1 MNFLIKSLQGSR
13 KFSILLFILCF
24 QGASSYAAEH
34 CADQYYIDVTL
45 PNESRWDMCWE
56 HRDREGIVLHHVYYT
71 PKDGNRELI
80 LYQAS
85 IAQIFV
91 PYNDNGARYHD
102 VSDYGIG
109 GSYMLDLKAEDC
121 PGGSL
126 LSFSG
131 KNVICQQTQKKNF
144 AHHTGSDSIQGDA
157 LSILSV
163 SGVGAYY
170 YIPQWLF
177 HDNGTIEPV
186 MGATGSLQRFA
197 GSSETHHGWPIN
209 QNRVG
214 LAHLHNY
221 YWRLDF
227 DLGSSRTD
235 DFVEEINHTINF
247 GKRVRSTTRFSSEAA
262 REVNPETMRSWRIVD
277 GVSTNTNGHAKSFE
291 ILLQETGHKDKGPS
305 SEPYTFNDFYVTSA
319 KNCEIFA
326 SHNPTNNGCK
336 RNLAEFVDGENIT
349 NEDIIVWVGV
359 TFYHMPRVED
369 APHMDAHWNHF
380 HIIPRDWH
388 AKNPLGNT
396 DPGPGNSAPV
406 ITNPGNQVNQV
417 GDEISLTITAN
428 DVDGDVLNFTANNLP
443 AGLVIDNATGII
455 SGTLEAAAAGSWDVT
470 VNVSNASETSS
481 VLFNWQVNDDTGES
495 DIIFSDNFE
504 SDLGWQVNSG
514 GSDTATTGQWQR
526 ADAELTEYR
535 GSAIQLG
542 DSHSGNFH
550 LVTEARSGGS
560 LGTADI
566 DSGVT
571 SIISPAIAIPATGEY
586 ELSLF
591 YYFSHL
597 SNGNTDDFLKI
608 TVKGDN
614 NQLVILNKKGNGSL
628 VAGNWTQI
636 IQSLSSFSGQN
647 VRILIESADGGSPSL
662 IESGLD
668 DIEIKKVDGN
678 GNQAPQIVNP
688 GNQTNITG
696 ETVNLTI
703 HATDADGDSLT
714 YTAVGLPAGLSI
726 NNGGIISG
734 TIPANAVGSYNVI
747 VTVSDSV
754 TSSNTSFIW
763 NIEDDNSN
771 IDPVVFRDDFETD
784 RGWTVNQNG
793 SDTATRGQWERG
805 NAEETIYRGT
815 VLQLGDS
822 VSGSNHLVTG
832 RLAGRYVGRHD
843 IDSGKTSIIS
853 PEITLPANGEY
864 ELSFS
869 YYFAHLYNSSTD
881 DFLRVTIVSP
891 NNTQVVLTKNGSDE
905 TWPGSWES
913 FSTSLSSFAGQTI
926 RILIEA
932 SDAANPSLVEAGV
945 DNVLIKR
952 N

>member
-1 MNFLIKSLQGSR
+1 
-13 KFSILLFILCF
+13 
-24 QGASSYAAEH
+24 
-34 CADQYYIDVTL
+34 
-45 PNESRWDMCWE
+45 
-56 HRDREGIVLHHVYYT
+56 
-71 PKDGNRELI
+71 
-80 LYQAS
+80 
-85 IAQIFV
+85 
-91 PYNDNGARYHD
+91 
-102 VSDYGIG
+102 
-109 GSYMLDLKAEDC
+109 
-121 PGGSL
+121 
-126 LSFSG
+126 
-131 KNVICQQTQKKNF
+131 
-144 AHHTGSDSIQGDA
+144 
-157 LSILSV
+157 
-163 SGVGAYY
+163 
-170 YIPQWLF
+170 
-177 HDNGTIEPV
+177 
-186 MGATGSLQRFA
+186 
-197 GSSETHHGWPIN
+197 
-209 QNRVG
+209 
-214 LAHLHNY
+214 
-221 YWRLDF
+221 
-227 DLGSSRTD
+227 
-235 DFVEEINHTINF
+235 
-247 GKRVRSTTRFSSEAA
+247 
-262 REVNPETMRSWRIVD
+262 
-277 GVSTNTNGHAKSFE
+277 
-291 ILLQETGHKDKGPS
+291 LQETGHKDKGPS

-455 SGTLEAAAAGSWDVT
+455 SGILEAAAAGSWDVT

-614 NQLVILNKKGNGSL
+614 NQLVILNKKDFRPKI
-628 VAGNWTQI
+628 WR
-636 IQSLSSFSGQN
+636 FS
-647 VRILIESADGGSPSL
+647 D
-662 IESGLD
+662 
-668 DIEIKKVDGN
+668 
-678 GNQAPQIVNP
+678 
-688 GNQTNITG
+688 
-696 ETVNLTI
+696 
-703 HATDADGDSLT
+703 
-714 YTAVGLPAGLSI
+714 
-726 NNGGIISG
+726 
-734 TIPANAVGSYNVI
+734 
-747 VTVSDSV
+747 
-754 TSSNTSFIW
+754 
-763 NIEDDNSN
+763 
-771 IDPVVFRDDFETD
+771 
-784 RGWTVNQNG
+784 
-793 SDTATRGQWERG
+793 
-805 NAEETIYRGT
+805 
-815 VLQLGDS
+815 
-822 VSGSNHLVTG
+822 
-832 RLAGRYVGRHD
+832 
-843 IDSGKTSIIS
+843 
-853 PEITLPANGEY
+853 
-864 ELSFS
+864 
-869 YYFAHLYNSSTD
+869 
-881 DFLRVTIVSP
+881 
-891 NNTQVVLTKNGSDE
+891 
-905 TWPGSWES
+905 
-913 FSTSLSSFAGQTI
+913 
-926 RILIEA
+926 
-932 SDAANPSLVEAGV
+932 
-945 DNVLIKR
+945 
-952 N
+952 